1 MNVVRS
7 STIGKT
13 RSCPHCKATI
23 LDSANVCPACSHYL
37 RFEPPSPNR
46 KPVPTFTPLKIEGTI
61 RHPSNGEPWEY
72 SVVLK
77 VQNERGEEVSRQ
89 VVGVG
94 ALNPAERRTFTLSVE
109 VFAPKNS
116 ALMAADFK

>member
-7 STIGKT
+7 SAIGKT
-13 RSCPHCKATI
+13 RGCPHCKATI
-23 LDSANVCPACSHYL
+23 LDSANVCPACNHYL
-37 RFEPPSPNR
+37 RFEAAGANR
-46 KPVPTFTPLKIEGTI
+46 KPVPTFMPLRIEGVI
-61 RHPSNGEPWEY
+61 RHPSHGEPWEY
-72 SVVLK
+72 SVVLTMH
-77 VQNERGEEVSRQ
+77 NERGEEVSRQ